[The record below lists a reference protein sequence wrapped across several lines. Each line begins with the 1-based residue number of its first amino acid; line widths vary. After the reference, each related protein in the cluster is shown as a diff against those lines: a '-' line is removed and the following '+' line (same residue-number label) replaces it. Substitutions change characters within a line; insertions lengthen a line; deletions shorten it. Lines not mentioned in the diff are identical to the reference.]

1 MPSIGL
7 RHQAKGAPK
16 CPIPA
21 QIIAKGE
28 FRGLARWLTSP
39 FSAAAPDT
47 GIFPVRPGD
56 AVRRDEDPAGAS
68 DELDA
73 ILAAIADDVQRHA
86 SAAREGVLVDF
97 AARATHARK
106 HLSPNLLAATL
117 AAIKEQ
123 RKAALTLIGRN
134 AELERASRR
143 EAAIA
148 AHGGKNTRKTGAK
161 KPTGDTSGNAPQ
173 P

>member
-7 RHQAKGAPK
+7 RHDAKSASK
-16 CPIPA
+16 YPIPA

-39 FSAAAPDT
+39 YAAGAQDKR
-47 GIFPVRPGD
+47 IFPVRPGD
-56 AVRRDEDPAGAS
+56 ALRHDEDLAGAS
-68 DELDA
+68 DELGA
-73 ILAAIADDVQRHA
+73 ILAAIADDAHRHA
-86 SAAREGVLVDF
+86 SAAREGVLADF
-97 AARATHARK
+97 AGRAAHARK

-123 RKAALTLIGRN
+123 RKAALALISRN
-134 AELERASRR
+134 ASLEIAGRR
-143 EAAIA
+143 KAAIA
-148 AHGGKNTRKTGAK
+148 ALGK
-161 KPTGDTSGNAPQ
+161 KPSGQKPCGPQTNTDNPAPK